1 MRVALWLNWSNTI
14 IQVAYTKCLPN
25 TICTIPN
32 TILVKY
38 HIKVQPNL
46 KYNVGGVMMWFNY
59 KFDYQESQQQRP
71 GCDTPLKLSKT
82 LPCHIPSIFQICS
95 AKYQE
100 YVSDLFR
107 QIPDIFQ
114 ICSDKYQ
121 IWVSDLFRQIPGIF
135 QICSV
140 KYQIWVSDLF
150 RPILGIFQIF
160 CSDKYQTYSKALQ
173 FAHTTSK

>member
-71 GCDTPLKLSKT
+71 EYDTPLKLSKT
-82 LPCHIPSIFQICS
+82 LPCHIPSIFQISS

-107 QIPDIFQ
+107 QIPNLCFRFVQTNTRHI
-114 ICSDKYQ
+114 
-121 IWVSDLFRQIPGIF
+121 SDLFRQIPNMSFRFVQTNTGHI
-135 QICSV
+135 
-140 KYQIWVSDLF
+140 SDLF
-150 RPILGIFQIF
+150 SQIPNMSFRFVQTNTRHISDLLFWQISNIF
-160 CSDKYQTYSKALQ
+160 
-173 FAHTTSK
+173 